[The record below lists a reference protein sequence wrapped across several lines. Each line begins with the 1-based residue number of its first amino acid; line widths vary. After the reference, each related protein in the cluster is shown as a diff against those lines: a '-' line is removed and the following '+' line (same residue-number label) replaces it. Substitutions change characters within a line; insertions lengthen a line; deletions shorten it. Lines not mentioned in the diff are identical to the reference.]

1 MRKNAMTEFSITGHQ
16 LRDDHG
22 RPINGAGN
30 FTESLCRAVRDI
42 TDKPRGGERQ
52 SIHHIMRRD
61 KTVCSRPIRLWTARP
76 NRRKRN
82 KVWRFFVDIGRFKE
96 NGRLHWRKCRV
107 TGRRQGD
114 GEFDR
119 DSDDGGDDD
128 GSDDGNENGSE
139 NGDDGGDENDGDDD
153 GGGGRPDGG
162 HGRGIVG
169 GCRPVNDDNDGDRND
184 GPGAD
189 PEVANRVGG
198 NAASDGEDHAYN
210 RARTPH
216 LAGDNINDNDNGEKQ
231 VPKKR
236 RLGGPLIKRQPSS
249 TPSSQENSIKRSR
262 SSSPF
267 FDFGGIA
274 RLGSERPVKRERTD
288 SPEVEV
294 VSSRPIRAV
303 IDLTL
308 DGEVVDLTQEDGPE
322 E

>member
-1 MRKNAMTEFSITGHQ
+1 
-16 LRDDHG
+16 
-22 RPINGAGN
+22 
-30 FTESLCRAVRDI
+30 
-42 TDKPRGGERQ
+42 
-52 SIHHIMRRD
+52 
-61 KTVCSRPIRLWTARP
+61 
-76 NRRKRN
+76 
-82 KVWRFFVDIGRFKE
+82 
-96 NGRLHWRKCRV
+96 
-107 TGRRQGD
+107 
-114 GEFDR
+114 
-119 DSDDGGDDD
+119 
-128 GSDDGNENGSE
+128 
-139 NGDDGGDENDGDDD
+139 
-153 GGGGRPDGG
+153 
-162 HGRGIVG
+162 
-169 GCRPVNDDNDGDRND
+169 VNDDNDGDRND

-249 TPSSQENSIKRSR
+249 TPSSQGNSIKRSR

-294 VSSRPIRAV
+294 VSSRPIRAI

-322 E
+322 Q